1 MNWTGG
7 IVVYV
12 ILWWCVFL
20 AVLPWRVESLGREAA
35 AEIGAEPGAPREA
48 HLPRKALITS
58 GVAALLW
65 LVAFGVIESG
75 LINPRANP
83 PW

>member
-20 AVLPWRVESLGREAA
+20 AVLPWGVRGVWEGEGEKPAGVED
-35 AEIGAEPGAPREA
+35 GAPQDPQLRK
-48 HLPRKALITS
+48 KALWTTGI
-58 GVAALLW
+58 AFFFW
-65 LVAFGVIESG
+65 LIAYVIIEFGLVDLSS
-75 LINPRANP
+75 
-83 PW
+83 